1 MLKFLKACVVNLAG
15 VVVLLGMV
23 VAVIS
28 GVMYYADWFRW
39 LGIF

>member
-1 MLKFLKACVVNLAG
+1 MLKFLKASVINLAG

-28 GVMYYADWFRW
+28 GVMHYADWLRW